1 MDEESIKKVVENISY
16 DDLKILRKEAT
27 RKLSNVRKRDR
38 LYFRLY
44 LQKEYV
50 EDFERALD
58 YAFEKGL
65 ILKRTRWAFT
75 KFCVVNVIKH
85 ILEDKKKEELLAQQ
99 MQASKPLF
107 ALSKE
112 GEGRQN

>member
-1 MDEESIKKVVENISY
+1 MDEQGIKNIVENISY

-38 LYFRLY
+38 LYFRIY

-58 YAFEKGL
+58 WAFEKGL

-75 KFCVVNVIKH
+75 KFCVVNVITH
-85 ILEDKKKEELLAQQ
+85 IIEDIKKEQLLAQQ
-99 MQASKPLF
+99 SQTGMPLF
-107 ALSKE
+107 PNEHGNDAKQ
-112 GEGRQN
+112 G